1 MLCNLSF
8 PAGLSLN
15 FKQSFFVLFFLNVIF
30 LIIFFILILMLF
42 YHILRAKDMPKP
54 TVWNLEDKCFSGGQG
69 EKYLIRFLLYPPNN
83 FTPYKL

>member
-1 MLCNLSF
+1 
-8 PAGLSLN
+8 
-15 FKQSFFVLFFLNVIF
+15 
-30 LIIFFILILMLF
+30 MLF